1 MVNQREQKRISRM
14 SSIKRWIND
23 AKEQGKTID
32 KEKLIATICLEF
44 GTSRRTSLEY
54 INTLINSGS
63 VSIEEL

>member
-63 VSIEEL
+63 VALEEL